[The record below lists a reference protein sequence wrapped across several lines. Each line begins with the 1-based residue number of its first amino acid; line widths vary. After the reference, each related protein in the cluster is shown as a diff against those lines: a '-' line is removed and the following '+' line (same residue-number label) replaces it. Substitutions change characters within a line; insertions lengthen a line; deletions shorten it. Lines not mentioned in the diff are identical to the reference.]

1 MSEMEG
7 DRKLERARVIVR
19 RKIGFLRHFFV
30 FVVVLVGL
38 AIINNVTYGGY
49 QWWLWVALGW
59 GVGVSIH
66 FLTAFLIAGGDL
78 ERRMLQREMEKLDDE
93 R

>member
-1 MSEMEG
+1 MAETEEG
-7 DRKLERARVIVR
+7 KLERARAIVR

-30 FVVVLVGL
+30 FVVVLAGL
-38 AIINNVTYGGY
+38 AIINNVTDGGY

-66 FLTAFLIAGGDL
+66 FLTTFLIAGGDL